1 MRSLIERLW
10 IEYANQCRD
19 SDLVFQHMY
28 NHKIA
33 RKSPK
38 LYVYW
43 AFFFEKYKREFE
55 ATAVVLK
62 EGLKQVGER
71 EGEQILE

>member
-1 MRSLIERLW
+1 M
-10 IEYANQCRD
+10 
-19 SDLVFQHMY
+19 VFQHMY

-33 RKSPK
+33 LKNPK

-55 ATAVVLK
+55 ATAIVLK
-62 EGLKQVGER
+62 EGLKQVGEK
-71 EGEQILE
+71 EGEQILEQF